1 MSFTDIDAYIETAIP
16 AESPVLFGLHPNAE
30 IGYLETLSSTIFQTV
45 LNISGGGGGGG
56 GNSGVA
62 AVMTSLMERLPA
74 SFVMLIVN
82 EIALPKLTGPHSPY
96 VVVAMQECGRMNA
109 LLDEMRLTL
118 SDLDKG
124 LKGQL
129 NMTDVMEDMIVAMS
143 INEWPG
149 RNPFS
154 KCTWEKNAWPS
165 KKGLQ
170 SQFLDLLERYDVIKK
185 WSDDMISPLS
195 LWLPGLFNPTAYL
208 TAIKQVTARAT
219 QQPLDNMTN
228 ETHFTTMFSHTD
240 AKLYPEDGMF
250 IHGLFMEGSR
260 WSSLAES
267 AEVEPPHM
275 VGHTETYGH
284 IMDSYLKELLPVMPL
299 MYVKAVP
306 VQAHWQAEGVGFLRN
321 DPRIYEC
328 PVFITLSRGATYV
341 FLATLNSIQPTSKWV
356 LTGTALIMQTPS

>member
-1 MSFTDIDAYIETAIP
+1 MC
-16 AESPVLFGLHPNAE
+16 
-30 IGYLETLSSTIFQTV
+30 STIFETV
-45 LNISGGGGGGG
+45 LNIGGGGGGKG
-56 GNSGVA
+56 STSGVA
-62 AVMTSLMERLPA
+62 SVMEAIMEKLPA
-74 SFVMLIVN
+74 SFIMVIVL
-82 EIALPKLTGPHSPY
+82 ETATPKLTGPHSPY

-118 SDLDKG
+118 TDLDKG

-129 NMTDVMEDMIVAMS
+129 NMTDVMEDMIVAFS

-170 SQFLDLLERYDVIKK
+170 SQYLDLLERYAAIKA
-185 WSDDMISPLS
+185 WSDDMVSPLS

-208 TAIKQVTARAT
+208 TAIKQVTSRAT
-219 QQPLDNMTN
+219 MRPLDNMTN
-228 ETHFTTMFSHTD
+228 ETHMTTMFDPSKATV
-240 AKLYPEDGMF
+240 YPEDGMLV
-250 IHGLFMEGSR
+250 HGMFMEGSR
-260 WSSLAES
+260 WSTLEES

-275 VGHTETYGH
+275 VGHTETFGH
-284 IMDSYLKELLPVMPL
+284 IMDSHLKELLPVMPL
-299 MYVKAVP
+299 IYVKAVP
-306 VQAHWQAEGVGFLRN
+306 VQPQWQAEGVGFLRN
-321 DPRIYEC
+321 DPRVYEC

-341 FLATLNSIQPTSKWV
+341 FLATLNTIQPTSKWV

>member
-260 WSSLAES
+260 WSSLADRAGPLAGRRRRVPPQRPAHLRVPRVHHPQPRRHVRLPRH
-267 AEVEPPHM
+267 AELDPPHEQ
-275 VGHTETYGH
+275 VGPHGH
-284 IMDSYLKELLPVMPL
+284 RPHHADPVVGDSGIRVRGGGVVVQLL
-299 MYVKAVP
+299 
-306 VQAHWQAEGVGFLRN
+306 
-321 DPRIYEC
+321 
-328 PVFITLSRGATYV
+328 
-341 FLATLNSIQPTSKWV
+341 
-356 LTGTALIMQTPS
+356 